1 MKSAIITGATGSIG
15 VALIQE
21 LIRNQVKLLVL
32 CREGSRRNQNI
43 PRHPLVTIKYCSL
56 DELANLHNDTG
67 TKYDVMY
74 HLAWEGTM
82 GDARNNMDLQ
92 NKNVQ
97 YTLDAVRAAERFGCK
112 VFIGAGSQAEYG
124 RVDGALNGQ
133 TPAFPENGY
142 GIAKLCAGQMS
153 RILCKQKGIKHIWT
167 RVLSVYGPF
176 DNSGTLIMTTI
187 GKLLQGE
194 TPALTKGEQKW
205 DYLYSKDAA
214 RAFVLLAEHGVDGKT
229 YCIGSGTA
237 LPLRNYVEQLR
248 DAIDT
253 KATLGIGQ
261 IPYSPGQVMYLC
273 ADVSD
278 LKKDT
283 GFVPAYSFE
292 EGTHDTIEWYKE
304 YYHEKN

>member
-15 VALIQE
+15 VALIHE
-21 LIRNQVKLLVL
+21 LIQNEVKLLVL

-67 TKYDVMY
+67 TQYDVMF

-82 GDARNNMDLQ
+82 GDARNNLYLQ

-124 RVDGALNGQ
+124 RVNSALNGQ
-133 TPAFPENGY
+133 TPAFPETGY

-153 RILCKQKGIKHIWT
+153 RVLCKQKGIKHIWT

-176 DNSGTLIMTTI
+176 DNPGTLIMTTI

-214 RAFVLLAEHGVDGKT
+214 RAFVLLAEHGIAGKT

-237 LPLRNYVEQLR
+237 WPLRNYMEQLR
-248 DAIDT
+248 DAID
-253 KATLGIGQ
+253 AEAALGIGQ

-283 GFVPAYSFE
+283 GFAPAYSFE